1 MLTFFQQEGVAEAAQ
16 GAEPVA
22 EEKTLS
28 LFDLMLSGGLGGQII
43 IVILFVLLFAAVY
56 IYFER
61 LFAIKSASQVD
72 KNFML
77 QIKDSVLNGNIESA
91 KMRCSQSDSPVA
103 RLTEKGISRIGSP
116 LEDINT
122 AIENAGRLEVYKL
135 EKNVSI
141 LATIAGAAPMIG
153 FLGTV
158 IGMVLAF
165 HELAT
170 SSGQAQMG
178 ALAEGIYTAMT
189 TTVAGLIVGIIAYIG
204 YNHLVVKT
212 DKVVHQMEATAVD
225 FLDLL
230 NEPA

>member
-1 MLTFFQQEGVAEAAQ
+1 MLYFFQQEGVAEAAQ
-16 GAEPVA
+16 EAEPAV

-43 IVILFVLLFAAVY
+43 IIILFILLFAAVY

-61 LFAIKSASQVD
+61 LFAIKAASQID
-72 KNFML
+72 SNFML
-77 QIKDSVLNGNIESA
+77 QIKDSVMNGNIESA
-91 KMRCSQSDSPVA
+91 KMRCAQSDSPVA

>member
-1 MLTFFQQEGVAEAAQ
+1 MLYFLQQDDLAQAAQ
-16 GAEPVA
+16 DAEPVV

-43 IVILFVLLFAAVY
+43 ILILFVLLFAAVY

-61 LFAIKSASQVD
+61 LFAIKAASQVD

-91 KMRCSQSDSPVA
+91 KMRCAQSDSPVA
-103 RLTEKGISRIGSP
+103 RLTQKGISRIGSP